1 MYIHSETKFY
11 RRVSAAEVAT
21 EGDFVGQREGRNYTN
36 CVGYKEKDG
45 DEGRGS
51 GG

>member
-1 MYIHSETKFY
+1 MYIHSGTKFH
-11 RRVSAAEVAT
+11 RRVSATEIVT
-21 EGDFVGQREGRNYTN
+21 EGDFVGLTEGRNYTN
-36 CVGYKEKDG
+36 CVGYKKRSG